1 MSLSIFDNK
10 LKKPKDDEL
19 GTALGKTKQ
28 LWLELKEYLRNEY
41 KNKAISEEWK
51 YYGKS
56 SGWTLLFK
64 SKKRTILYLFPGQG
78 FFIVLFV
85 FGEKAT
91 ISAEQHPLPQII
103 LESIRN
109 AKPYVEGRSF
119 RVEVKNVQDLENV
132 KKLVEIKM
140 KN

>member
-1 MSLSIFDNK
+1 MSLSAFDNK
-10 LKKPKDDEL
+10 LKKPKYDEIAVIL
-19 GTALGKTKQ
+19 KEKKQ
-28 LWLELKEYLRNEY
+28 LWFDLKDYLIKKYIN
-41 KNKAISEEWK
+41 ITEEWK

-64 SKKRTILYLFPGQG
+64 YKKRTILYLFPAEG

-91 ISAEQHPLPQII
+91 AAAKQYSLPKII
-103 LESIRN
+103 LKAIRD

-119 RVEVKNVQDLENV
+119 RVEVKNEEDLENV